1 MSNLPDYQPRML
13 PEGTYT
19 FTLYEEPEKRKRSG
33 SQGEFVTVLFKFKV
47 TGNNAEKRYH
57 AESFIPWNENYGQ
70 LLRALGAM
78 EKEDGNV
85 HLSDSL
91 DIVGASFKA
100 DIIHVEDEKDPQ
112 KKWARLANIQI
123 ESDDVEDDDEDDI
136 PF

>member
-19 FTLYEEPEKRKRSG
+19 F
-33 SQGEFVTVLFKFKV
+33 TVLFKFKV

>member
-1 MSNLPDYQPRML
+1 MNLPDYQPRML

-19 FTLYEEPEKRKRSG
+19 FTLSEEPEKRKRSG
-33 SQGEFVTVLFKFKV
+33 SQGDFVTVLFKFKV
-47 TGNNAEKRYH
+47 TGNNEEKRYH

-70 LLRALGAM
+70 LLKALGAKM
-78 EKEDGNV
+78 REDGTV

-91 DIVGASFKA
+91 DIIGASFKA
-100 DIIHVEDEKDPQ
+100 DIIHAVDDKDPQ

-123 ESDDVEDDDEDDI
+123 EDDSEDEEI